1 MAAAVWSE
9 VWEEAAAISGAAA
22 LLLARVRGPSVAA
35 YRCMRAI
42 SSPNGSVVA
51 ARQLSRHCWVEEDL
65 VALPPRAGAARAMR
79 GNRRRRARVSHV
91 CSRSRACSRQV
102 SDWAHVEE
110 AAMGT
115 LRSVKIRV
123 SSRCTRSM
131 PAGRGPASGEH
142 ACAGGGGVL
151 PRASTAS
158 TAVEQRGAGHCA
170 PSGVFSRQARHTRSP
185 RASSQASGR
194 ASTVDRCTE
203 RGWVTNECRQLHPFG
218 QALSLRKRRGIGQ
231 NHIPEG

>member
-142 ACAGGGGVL
+142 ACAGGGGRVAQGQY
-151 PRASTAS
+151 R
-158 TAVEQRGAGHCA
+158 QYRRGAAWC
-170 PSGVFSRQARHTRSP
+170 
-185 RASSQASGR
+185 RALR
-194 ASTVDRCTE
+194 
-203 RGWVTNECRQLHPFG
+203 PFRRFFPPG
-218 QALSLRKRRGIGQ
+218 QAHTEPQGVEPGVRQGQ
-231 NHIPEG
+231 YGR